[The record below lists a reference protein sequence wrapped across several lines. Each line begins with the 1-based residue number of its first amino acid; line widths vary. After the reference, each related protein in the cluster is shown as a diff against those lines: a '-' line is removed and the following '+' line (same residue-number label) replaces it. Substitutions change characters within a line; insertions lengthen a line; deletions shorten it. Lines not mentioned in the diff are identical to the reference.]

1 MTVVDEGTGQAMD
14 AENQG
19 SVVGAR
25 GTPTLTVVRD
35 YEAMSCRAADVVVQ
49 AIQAHP
55 DGAIT
60 VPTGSTPSGMYQEL
74 VDRIHRGDADFSRV
88 QIFCL
93 DDYLGQTPEDEASL
107 TKLLIQEFLE
117 PGDIPAENVHFI
129 PTTTADPHAAAEQ
142 YEREIVE
149 AGGLELAVVGLGPNG
164 HIAFNEP
171 GSGPDTRTRV
181 IDLTQESRD
190 QNAAYYEG
198 AEIPAQAITM
208 GLGTILGAKRILMIV
223 SGQSKSEIVR
233 ETLTGPMTSDVP
245 GSWLQLAGARLE
257 VVMDKDAASALKE

>member
-1 MTVVDEGTGQAMD
+1 MPGEDEGIGQDMI

-19 SVVGAR
+19 AGDSAPGD
-25 GTPTLTVVRD
+25 PMLTVVRD
-35 YEAMSCRAADVVVQ
+35 YEAMSRRAADVVVETIT
-49 AIQAHP
+49 AYP
-55 DGAIT
+55 TGAIT
-60 VPTGSTPSGMYQEL
+60 VPTGSTPAGMYQEL
-74 VDRIHRGDADFSRV
+74 VDRIHEGTADFSQV

-117 PGDIPAENVHFI
+117 PGQIPEENVHFI
-129 PTTTADPHAAAEQ
+129 PTTADDPHAAAEQ
-142 YEREIVE
+142 YEQEIAA

-208 GLGTILGAKRILMIV
+208 GLGTILGARRIVMIV
-223 SGQSKSEIVR
+223 SGESKSEIVR
-233 ETLTGPMTSDVP
+233 ETLTGPMTSEVP
-245 GSWLQLAGARLE
+245 GSWLRLAGDRLE
-257 VVMDKDAASALKE
+257 VVMDEDAASGLSG

>member
-1 MTVVDEGTGQAMD
+1 MVEEGTGQEMD
-14 AENQG
+14 EENRG
-19 SVVGAR
+19 SVDGAR

-35 YEAMSCRAADVVVQ
+35 YQAMSCRAADVVVQ
-49 AIQAHP
+49 TIDAHP
-55 DGAIT
+55 NGAIT

-74 VDRIHRGDADFSRV
+74 VDRIRKGTANFSRV

-117 PGDIPAENVHFI
+117 PGNIPTGNVHFI
-129 PTTTADPHAAAEQ
+129 PTTAADPHAAAEQ
-142 YEREIVE
+142 YEREIVQ

-181 IDLTQESRD
+181 IDLTEESRE
-190 QNAAYYEG
+190 QNSAYYEG
-198 AEIPAQAITM
+198 AEIPGQAITM
-208 GLGTILGAKRILMIV
+208 GLGTILGAKRIVMIV
-223 SGQSKSEIVR
+223 SGKSKSEIVR

-245 GSWLQLAGARLE
+245 GSWLRLAGERLE
-257 VVMDKDAASALKE
+257 VVLDEDAASSLRR